1 MKHVLLGI
9 KKFAIKTI
17 IFAAVWLLIYEA
29 HRTINAKLFSWIL
42 ALIVVVVYDH
52 YKLRREKK

>member
-1 MKHVLLGI
+1 MKHVLLEI

-42 ALIVVVVYDH
+42 ALIVVVAYDLC
-52 YKLRREKK
+52 KLIWEKK